1 MYAIWGPGPINNNP
15 SILLT
20 LYIFVL
26 SGDTHLRFRRQAGD
40 LRLRLKCFPG
50 LPGTVVHR
58 ETSQALSGLQVG
70 ISKGFQGIL
79 MSAYIN
85 ILLGVEEE

>member
-1 MYAIWGPGPINNNP
+1 
-15 SILLT
+15 
-20 LYIFVL
+20 
-26 SGDTHLRFRRQAGD
+26 
-40 LRLRLKCFPG
+40 
-50 LPGTVVHR
+50 VHR